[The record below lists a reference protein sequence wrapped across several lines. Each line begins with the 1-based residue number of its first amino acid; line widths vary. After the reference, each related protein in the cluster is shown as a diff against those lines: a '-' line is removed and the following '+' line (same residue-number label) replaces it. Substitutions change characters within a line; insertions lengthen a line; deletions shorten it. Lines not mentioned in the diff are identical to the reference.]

1 MQHKWGCG
9 TPGALGARAML
20 SRLLTTKEQFVLV
33 VVAAA
38 VCVGGIAVYLSRPPE
53 ERVPPG
59 NGSGVREVVI
69 REQVFQPVPP
79 PESPAIPDPEPVPA
93 TATVALPRQVSVAIA
108 GAVTRP
114 GVYTLRS
121 GSCVAD
127 LIEEAG
133 GGLEYADLRDIN
145 LAAGLIHGTTL
156 TIPSGPHA
164 SKEGGRL
171 VVRGAP
177 AVRVTNPP
185 EYTISGWRPAEP
197 RPGPGASS
205 STASS
210 TSGTQDDGR
219 IDLNLATAEQLETLP
234 GIGPK
239 KAQEIISY
247 RQGQPFRTVDE
258 LTNVKG
264 IGPKTLE
271 TLRPHVKVETPITQ

>member
-9 TPGALGARAML
+9 TPGASGACAML

-33 VVAAA
+33 GVAAA

-53 ERVPPG
+53 ERALPS
-59 NGSGVREVVI
+59 NASEVREVVI
-69 REQVFQPVPP
+69 REQVFQPVPAP
-79 PESPAIPDPEPVPA
+79 VSPAIPEPEPASASVTP
-93 TATVALPRQVSVAIA
+93 PRHVSVAIA

-114 GVYTLRS
+114 GVYTMRS
-121 GSCVAD
+121 GSCVID
-127 LIEEAG
+127 LLEEAG

-145 LAAGLIHGTTL
+145 LAAELIHGTTL
-156 TIPSGPHA
+156 TIPSGAHA
-164 SKEGGRL
+164 STEDGRL

-177 AVRVTNPP
+177 GVRVTNPP
-185 EYTISGWRPAEP
+185 EYTISGWHPPEP
-197 RPGPGASS
+197 QPGSATSLA
-205 STASS
+205 TAVSAP
-210 TSGTQDDGR
+210 GTQDDGA